1 MRCLVTGAAG
11 FIGNALVQRLIDE
24 GHSVRALIHQKT
36 PESLDCQVR
45 YIAADLTDPSSLP
58 AATQDVDVVFHCAAI
73 VKEYG
78 SKRDFLKVNVD
89 GTKNLAEACSPDLK
103 RFVFLSHF
111 HSDSGRKYGWYSYSK
126 GLAEQYLSQH
136 HHTTGFPVVVIRPGN
151 VIGPGEAAWVIR
163 PLRAIQHNRI
173 AFIDKGSGIF
183 LHTYIDNLLD
193 ALIATMHTPSCVG
206 ETIEITDGD
215 NTTTWGE
222 YLNAVAHIA
231 GKQKITKKMS
241 KSTALTLS
249 YLMKVSSLFGREPLL
264 TPSVV
269 HFFTNKR
276 TVSLQKAEHILGYKP
291 KIEYTEALKQI
302 QTWLKTQR
310 YV

>member
-11 FIGNALVQRLIDE
+11 FIGNALVQRLTNE

-36 PESLDCQVR
+36 PETLDCQVR

-58 AATQDVDVVFHCAAI
+58 AATKDIDVVFHCAAM

-78 SKRDFLKVNVD
+78 SKQDFLKVNVD
-89 GTKNLAEACSPDLK
+89 GTKNLVEACSPDLK
-103 RFVFLSHF
+103 RFVFLSHL
-111 HSDSGRKYGWYSYSK
+111 HSDTGRKYGWYSYSK
-126 GLAEQYLSQH
+126 GLAEHYLIQRFH
-136 HHTTGFPVVVIRPGN
+136 ATGFPVVIIRPGN
-151 VIGPGEAAWVIR
+151 VIGPGEAVWVLK
-163 PLRAIQHNRI
+163 PLRAIQHNHI
-173 AFIDKGSGIF
+173 ALIDKGSGIF
-183 LHTYIDNLLD
+183 HHTYIDNLLD
-193 ALIATMHTPSCVG
+193 ALIITMQTQSCVG

-215 NTTTWGE
+215 NTTTWGD
-222 YLNAVAHIA
+222 YLNAIAHIA
-231 GKQKITKKMS
+231 GKPTITKKMP

-249 YLMKVSSLFGREPLL
+249 YLMKGSSLFGGEPLL
-264 TPSVV
+264 TPSIV
-269 HFFTNKR
+269 HFFTTKR

-291 KIEYTEALKQI
+291 KITYDEALKRI